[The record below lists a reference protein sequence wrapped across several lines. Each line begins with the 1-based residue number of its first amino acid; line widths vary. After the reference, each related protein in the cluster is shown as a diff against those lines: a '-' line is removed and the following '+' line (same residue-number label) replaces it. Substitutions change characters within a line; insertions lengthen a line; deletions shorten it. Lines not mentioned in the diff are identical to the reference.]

1 MARPDLGARIRA
13 LREAADLAD
22 GRVDPGPVTTARG
35 VVERAG
41 RRLELAGDNTVVAI
55 GGATG
60 SGKSSLFNALTGTE
74 LAVPGVRRPT
84 TATAMA
90 VSFAERDSAEPLLDW
105 LEVPTRYWGG
115 DLEHAPGLDRLV
127 LIDMP
132 DHDSTA
138 LAHQQ
143 QVDRLVQL
151 VDSIVWVVDPQK
163 YADAALHNRYLKPLA
178 AYSDVMLIVLNQI
191 DTLSAEERKRCLADL
206 RRLLDSEGL
215 GRAEVLA
222 VSAATGEGVDKLRA
236 TLRTRVSAKKAAA
249 TRVAHDVRTAGE
261 ALARANGTKA
271 AGTVSRETADRLN
284 KALAVAANVPIVTEA
299 VGNAWRHRGSLATGW
314 PALAWLGRF
323 RPDPLKRL
331 HLDRLGIGKRRTQE
345 SIDPVR
351 APRTSLPTTNSVQQ
365 ARVDAAVRD
374 LSDEVTPGLGRGWR
388 DAVRA
393 ATQQHRGIISD
404 RLDRAIATTDLG
416 LDADRGWWRAIT
428 VLQWIL
434 IVAVLAGLIWLGV
447 DFLMLYLQLPPLPT
461 VQWRGFGVQT
471 LLVVGGV
478 AAGLLVALF
487 ARIGVEIGARSKQRS
502 ARRALQ
508 KSIARVTDK
517 LVIEPVNAEVTRYET
532 VRRDLAEVLGP
543 A

>member
-1 MARPDLGARIRA
+1 MAKLDLGARIRA
-13 LREAADLAD
+13 LREAAELAD
-22 GRVDPGPVTTARG
+22 GRVEPGPVAVARG

-60 SGKSSLFNALTGTE
+60 SGKSSLFNALTGTD

-90 VSFAERDSAEPLLDW
+90 VSFAERDSAEALLDW
-105 LEVPTRYWGG
+105 LEIPTRYWGG
-115 DLEHAPGLDRLV
+115 EVEHVPGLDRMVLV
-127 LIDMP
+127 DMP

-138 LAHQQ
+138 VAHQQ

-178 AYSDVMLIVLNQI
+178 GYADVMVIVLNQI
-191 DTLSAEERKRCLADL
+191 DRLRPEERKRCLADL
-206 RRLLDSEGL
+206 RRLLESEGL
-215 GRAEVLA
+215 GRAEVLG
-222 VSAATGEGVDKLRA
+222 VSAATGEGVDKLRGLL
-236 TLRTRVSAKKAAA
+236 TKRVTAKKAAA
-249 TRVAHDVRTAGE
+249 TRIAHDVRTAGE
-261 ALARANGTKA
+261 GLARANGTKA
-271 AGTVSRETADRLN
+271 AGKVSRETADRLN

-299 VGNAWRHRGSLATGW
+299 VGDAWRHRGALATGW

-331 HLDRLGIGKRRTQE
+331 HLDRLGIGKRAKQE

-365 ARVDAAVRD
+365 SRVDAAVRD
-374 LSDEVTPGLGRGWR
+374 LSDEVTTGLDRGWR
-388 DAVRA
+388 DAIRA
-393 ATQQHRGIISD
+393 ATQENRRIISD

-416 LDADRGWWRAIT
+416 LDSDRGWWKVIT
-428 VLQWIL
+428 VVQWIL
-434 IVAVLAGLIWLGV
+434 IVAVLAGLVWLGV
-447 DFLMLYLQLPPLPT
+447 DFVLLYLQLPPLPP
-461 VQWRGFGVQT
+461 VQWQGIGVQT

-478 AAGLLVALF
+478 IGGLLVALLS
-487 ARIGVEIGARSKQRS
+487 RIGVEVGARSKERS
-502 ARRALQ
+502 ARKALQ
-508 KSIARVTDK
+508 KSIGRVTEE
-517 LVIEPVNAEVTRYET
+517 LVIEPVNAEVTRYES
-532 VRRDLAEVLGP
+532 VRRHLAEVL